1 MAAPSSW
8 KSGKKSPSGLRAAP
22 DMPRHLLP
30 GDWIGNE
37 AYRVAADL
45 YHRLS
50 QEAASALGEIL
61 EVDYPSRMPNR
72 LET

>member
-1 MAAPSSW
+1 
-8 KSGKKSPSGLRAAP
+8 
-22 DMPRHLLP
+22 MPRHLLP

-50 QEAASALGEIL
+50 QEAAPALGEIL
-61 EVDYPSRMPNR
+61 EVDYLSRMPNR